1 MGFCVARMKN
11 GSPSACRTRPT
22 VTCRSCMA
30 SSRAACVLGGVRLT
44 SSARITLENSGPSR
58 KRNSRLP
65 VVRFSTITSVP
76 VMSAGVRSGV
86 NWMRLK
92 LRFERAAQGAD
103 HQRLGQARHAFQQ
116 AMPAAEEADQQFFDD
131 RRLADDDL
139 AQLVH
144 DLAAGGVEFLDGGGI
159 CWCADGSGVDR

>member
-30 SSRAACVLGGVRLT
+30 SNKAACVLGGVRLI

-92 LRFERAAQGAD
+92 LRLSV
-103 HQRLGQARHAFQQ
+103 RLKVLIINVLARPGTPSKRQCPRLKRQ
-116 AMPAAEEADQQFFDD
+116 IEQFFDD

-159 CWCADGSGVDR
+159 VGADL